1 MRGSCRSAC
10 FASFAK
16 QMTWAIFQ
24 IGWRTAGREAA
35 MVGGGGGLIL
45 VLQFVAGA
53 ALSEVACPGEAGV
66 RGGWRFAPGPLSLS
80 PPAVRRMSFR
90 SARTI
95 NSMKSGGFMKR
106 GGHCFASC
114 RPSSCATCTAR
125 TRCAISHPYQLRRLR
140 HASHARRRYRKFTNA
155 PLYFTCNAWSLRGTD
170 LQARFAP
177 QLLRP
182 VRTRSYTTRRKA
194 CGSPP
199 DRVATLSLT
208 WALGQRGVPCQAC

>member
-66 RGGWRFAPGPLSLS
+66 RGGWRFATGPLSLS

-125 TRCAISHPYQLRRLR
+125 TRCAISPHTSCGAFVTRPTLGADTGSLPMLRCI
-140 HASHARRRYRKFTNA
+140 SHAT
-155 PLYFTCNAWSLRGTD
+155 RG
-170 LQARFAP
+170 P
-177 QLLRP
+177 
-182 VRTRSYTTRRKA
+182 
-194 CGSPP
+194 
-199 DRVATLSLT
+199 
-208 WALGQRGVPCQAC
+208 